1 MGPPPRPHEPSAG
14 HVVGGG
20 EWMDMLQTP
29 SWVKPLRALASED
42 TFRRDLLEAGRRPM
56 LDILRMVRTLST
68 TTTSPHRPMVSREEK
83 RALRDA
89 IDQLWNGVRRVLFEY
104 RLCDEIRE
112 LDASRIMKDLMGRL
126 VSYLILRERGADW
139 RVTRTTE
146 RTLAT
151 RVAQACSRYISQL
164 LGSFFGTGP
173 TMAVAGV
180 ELTLQEIVEIMHYK
194 SIIDKHAPLVYEEPN
209 LQQGGV
215 FNVPEEWGPEWA
227 PIRYS
232 LYLLILVLVILWKL
246 CATIPDPDA
255 ERRRANTTALRQ
267 SFDAAYDEFTQR
279 RNDGGPYW
287 TERLRAWTTRLAS
300 IARREPLV
308 LERLYA
314 KRDDIPRPSDDACVI
329 CFHAERTVLL
339 SKCLHLV
346 LCDTCV
352 RRLFVN
358 DAITCPMCRTKQER
372 RYAMPLLEYLYDT
385 NTPPADIIMNGGC
398 RTSPVQTSPVPTS
411 RLYRRG

>member
-1 MGPPPRPHEPSAG
+1 MG

-20 EWMDMLQTP
+20 QWMDTLHAP
-29 SWVKPLRALASED
+29 SWFKPLRALASD
-42 TFRRDLLEAGRRPM
+42 DSFRRDLLEAGRRPM
-56 LDILRMVRTLST
+56 MDIIRMVRTLST
-68 TTTSPHRPMVSREEK
+68 TTTHPHRPMVSREEK

-89 IDQLWNGVRRVLFEY
+89 IDKLWNGVRPVLFEY

-112 LDASRIMKDLMGRL
+112 LDASQIMRDLMGRL
-126 VSYLILRERGADW
+126 VSYLILRERGADG
-139 RVTRTTE
+139 RVTSTTE

-151 RVAQACSRYISQL
+151 RVAQACRRYISQL
-164 LGSFFGTGP
+164 LGSVVGSVVGTGP

-194 SIIDKHAPLVYEEPN
+194 SIIDKHVPLVYAEPN

-232 LYLLILVLVILWKL
+232 LYLLILALVILWWN
-246 CATIPDPDA
+246 CPTIPDPDA

-267 SFDAAYDEFTQR
+267 SFDVAHDEFTQR

-300 IARREPLV
+300 IARREPSV

-314 KRDDIPRPSDDACVI
+314 KRNDIPRPSDDACVV

-339 SKCLHLV
+339 SQCLHLV

-352 RRLFVN
+352 RKLFVN
-358 DAITCPMCRTKQER
+358 DAITCPICRTKQHR

-398 RTSPVQTSPVPTS
+398 CRSSPGQTSPGQTSPGQTS
-411 RLYRRG
+411 RLSRRV